1 VIALDPVIHAPVR
14 LRLMG
19 IAKNLPEVEY
29 AALRDRLEI
38 SDSVLSKHL
47 AALTDVGYVTLRKG
61 KLAGRSRTWVSV
73 TDLGSRALD
82 DHVAA
87 LRRLAAGED

>member
-1 VIALDPVIHAPVR
+1 
-14 LRLMG
+14 MG
-19 IAKNLPEVEY
+19 IARTLPELEY

-47 AALTDVGYVTLRKG
+47 AALCEVGYVSIRNG

-73 TDLGSRALD
+73 SEQGAAALD

-87 LRRLAAGED
+87 LRALASGTV

>member
-1 VIALDPVIHAPVR
+1 VALVSAWWSSRFELDPVTHAPVR

-19 IAKNLPEVEY
+19 IAKTLPEVEY

-47 AALTDVGYVTLRKG
+47 AALREVGYVSLRKG

-73 TDLGSRALD
+73 S
-82 DHVAA
+82 
-87 LRRLAAGED
+87 

>member
-1 VIALDPVIHAPVR
+1 VIELDPLIHAPVR

-19 IAKNLPEVEY
+19 IGRTMAEIEY

-47 AALTDVGYVTLRKG
+47 AALVDAGYVTLRKG

-73 TDLGSRALD
+73 TDTGARALD

-87 LRRLAAGED
+87 LRALASGKV